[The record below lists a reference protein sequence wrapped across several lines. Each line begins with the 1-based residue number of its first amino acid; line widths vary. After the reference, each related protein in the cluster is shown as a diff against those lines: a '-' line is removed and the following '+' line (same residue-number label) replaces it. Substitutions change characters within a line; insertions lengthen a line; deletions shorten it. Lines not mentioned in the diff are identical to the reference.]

1 MSGDRA
7 SHLPTLLS
15 LLSMP
20 VLSMHQLVVG
30 FALATATLVG
40 RPALA
45 AAQTVG
51 DSAAVVRVVE
61 QFHRALATGD
71 SAAVLASLAPDVVI
85 LESGGAETLAD
96 YRAHHLPADIQFAR
110 AVPSVRGA
118 ATVAIVGD
126 AAWVS
131 STSTTQGTFK
141 DRAINSVGAE
151 LVVLSKSNGQWRIRA
166 VHWSS
171 RSKR

>member
-1 MSGDRA
+1 MRIA
-7 SHLPTLLS
+7 TQRLL
-15 LLSMP
+15 
-20 VLSMHQLVVG
+20 VGCLV
-30 FALATATLVG
+30 FAIATLVG
-40 RPALA
+40 KPSLGY
-45 AAQTVG
+45 AQTVR

-61 QFHRALATGD
+61 QFHRALAAGD
-71 SAAVLASLAPDVVI
+71 SAAALASLAPDAVI

-151 LVVLSKSNGQWRIRA
+151 LVVLSKTNGQWRIRA
-166 VHWSS
+166 IHWSS
-171 RSKR
+171 RTKR